1 MAFSFNQLN
10 LESVNAAAAADTLKP
25 GRYQCKV
32 AKAEVKQTKTGG
44 SQLEVTLVDL
54 GGQGSIRA
62 WINVHVP
69 SSAEATRIGREQL
82 KGLLLFGGH
91 KTPDHP
97 GDVRT
102 IVGLKPGVA
111 VGTDDYEK
119 DGETR
124 KGSKV
129 RGFFDPKEIT
139 GSSSPSNSQSG
150 GNSGGISAPP
160 GMGLDDEIP
169 F

>member
-10 LESVNAAAAADTLKP
+10 LENVNAAAAADTLKP
-25 GRYQCKV
+25 GRYQCRV
-32 AKAEVKQTKTGG
+32 TKAEVKATKTGG
-44 SQLEVTLVDL
+44 TQLEVTLTDL

-82 KGLLLFGGH
+82 KALLLFGGH

-97 GDVRT
+97 GDIKSV
-102 IVGLKPGVA
+102 VGLKPGVA

-129 RGFFDPKEIT
+129 RGFFNPSEIT
-139 GSSSPSNSQSG
+139 GSGASSGVSTGGSN
-150 GNSGGISAPP
+150 PP
-160 GMGLDDEIP
+160 PRMDLNDDIP